1 MKIYY
6 YKSHAMGFLI
16 YTTRIYMEKAI
27 LSQVKMNFHSAVHF
41 NLFLQDNYHHL
52 LFFLGL

>member
-52 LFFLGL
+52 QFFLGL